1 VDCVEP
7 LTKSYSA
14 RDLKLLMKGIE
25 PLQKTKTVLLSLSL
39 NDHKLLSAAILKHGA
54 LPQATV
60 VVTVLTGLAGS
71 FAQSIF
77 GI

>member
-1 VDCVEP
+1 
-7 LTKSYSA
+7 
-14 RDLKLLMKGIE
+14 MKGIE